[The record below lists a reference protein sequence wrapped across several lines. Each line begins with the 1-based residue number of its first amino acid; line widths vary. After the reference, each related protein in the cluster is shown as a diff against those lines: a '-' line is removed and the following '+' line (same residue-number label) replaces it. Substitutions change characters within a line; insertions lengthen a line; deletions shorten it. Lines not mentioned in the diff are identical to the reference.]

1 MEIIEFVFPFALLI
15 LFVLFFAWAATR
27 LRRTGGTMTTTM
39 HGALDSFYNKEKKD
53 AVEMVVEK
61 QAGKKM
67 EEQSSSEPE

>member
-1 MEIIEFVFPFALLI
+1 
-15 LFVLFFAWAATR
+15 
-27 LRRTGGTMTTTM
+27 MTTTM

-67 EEQSSSEPE
+67 EEQSSAESP